1 MRVKWFGYATMLAMG
16 WCALTATP
24 VAAQDFPSQ
33 HKKCKKQG
41 NYEIFHAETKVADMN
56 GGVGVVRIVYENY
69 GCKVD
74 GVDAGLQ
81 LFGMRNAAGQ
91 QIVPNR
97 YWKVLPFSTTG
108 ALVIEPSDRRNPA
121 GAKYKVYTAGAGEG
135 VESFDFQETQ
145 LFTLGTKC
153 TLTGDNGIS
162 VPFGR
167 VRAPNGVSDVTL
179 FTPSGQ
185 PRKLIGV
192 GGEGIE
198 PAVQRFGD
206 VFRVRWRD
214 QGGLVRTGLI
224 DLVGNQVAPV
234 LGASHVW
241 STLLA
246 PGADRT
252 AIHNC
257 YAEVAFDLLIE
268 GPSLDRD
275 PARVQYGSLLTLVGR
290 DGLPVPMPDG
300 AAGLIN
306 TYRIPD
312 NIHRPQQKNNTTMW
326 AVVFPTRTGLEFTL
340 HVGPPTDALV
350 EARTAPRY
358 SELVWTQNR
367 WLMVKAKADGRWRL
381 LRQFTDRPVGE
392 PNADFQKA
400 LDSGAAFIDAENA
413 AKPPIRNDYIGVS
426 FEEGER
432 LRQQSLIVAFQ
443 EGELCRMPNIFAG
456 GLEWV
461 TIYIARCDSRY
472 FQPGTLERARA
483 MGVTDGAISASVA
496 NGNRMAAQAQ
506 AVTAQSEANRRANA
520 QRQSSYIPGQW
531 ESAIR
536 SAGDALTRSVND
548 SSDAWL
554 KQRRDQYNADWQRS
568 QRAY

>member
-1 MRVKWFGYATMLAMG
+1 MPIKWFGYAAFLAIG
-16 WCALTATP
+16 WCGLTAVP
-24 VAAQDFPSQ
+24 VVAQEFPSQ
-33 HKKCKKQG
+33 YKSCKKRG
-41 NYEIFHAETKVADMN
+41 NYETFHAETKVADMD
-56 GGVGVVRIVYENY
+56 GGVGVVRIVSEDYR
-69 GCKVD
+69 CKLD
-74 GVDAGLQ
+74 GGDTLLQ
-81 LFGMRNAAGQ
+81 RFGMRNAAGQ
-91 QIVPNR
+91 QIVPNKYAR
-97 YWKVLPFSTTG
+97 VMPFSTTG
-108 ALVIEPSDRRNPA
+108 ALVIAPNDRRNPA
-121 GAKYKVYTAGAGEG
+121 GAKYKVYIAGTGEG
-135 VESFDFQETQ
+135 TETFDVQETQ
-145 LFTLGTKC
+145 RLTRRTECRLLGDT
-153 TLTGDNGIS
+153 GIS
-162 VPFGR
+162 VPFAR
-167 VRAPNGVSDVTL
+167 ASAPNGVSEVTL

-185 PRKLIGV
+185 PRKVSGV
-192 GGEGIE
+192 GGEGLE

-214 QGGLVRTGLI
+214 QEGLVRTGLI
-224 DLVGNQVAPV
+224 DVVGNQVAPV
-234 LGASHVW
+234 LGASHAW

-257 YAEVAFDLLIE
+257 YAEMAYDLLVE

-275 PARVQYGSLLTLVGR
+275 PAIVKYGSLLTLVGR

-300 AAGLIN
+300 AAGLIS
-306 TYRIPD
+306 TYRISD

-340 HVGPPTDALV
+340 HVGSPTDALV
-350 EARTAPRY
+350 AARTAPRY
-358 SELVWTQNR
+358 SELVWTENK

-381 LRQFTDRPVGE
+381 LRQFTDKSVGQ
-392 PNADFQKA
+392 PNVNFQIA
-400 LDSGAAFIDAENA
+400 LQSGTAVITAENA
-413 AKPPIRNDYIGVS
+413 AKPPVRNPYIGVTP
-426 FEEGER
+426 EEGER

-443 EGELCRMPNIFAG
+443 EGDLCRIPMPFEG

-461 TIYIARCDSRY
+461 TIYISRCDSRY
-472 FQPGTLERARA
+472 FQPGNLERARE
-483 MGVTDGAISASVA
+483 MGVTDAAISASTE
-496 NGNRMAAQAQ
+496 NGNRMALQAQ
-506 AVTAQSEANRRANA
+506 RVTAQSEENRRANA

-536 SAGDALTRSVND
+536 SAGDALTRSVNE